1 MRGAP
6 APARVSAMHR
16 ERNGIRLTSVNVD
29 WLRHATLVE
38 GGPISLGDARPRIQ
52 TGGNHVQSRQGYRSA
67 LGIAEK
73 LGGRRG
79 NAVKE
84 AQKSLRDVKSIYIK
98 DLSAE
103 VDNGKI
109 VNFRIT
115 AKLSFKLE

>member
-1 MRGAP
+1 MPRLSRA
-6 APARVSAMHR
+6 ARF
-16 ERNGIRLTSVNVD
+16 
-29 WLRHATLVE
+29 
-38 GGPISLGDARPRIQ
+38 
-52 TGGNHVQSRQGYRSA
+52 RSA
-67 LGIAEK
+67 TPVREFRQEATMSKVVKVIEVLSESPKSWEDAA
-73 LGGRRG
+73 G

>member
-1 MRGAP
+1 MSKVVKVIEVLSESPKSWEEA
-6 APARVSAMHR
+6 A
-16 ERNGIRLTSVNVD
+16 
-29 WLRHATLVE
+29 
-38 GGPISLGDARPRIQ
+38 
-52 TGGNHVQSRQGYRSA
+52 
-67 LGIAEK
+67 
-73 LGGRRG
+73 G